1 MPARAVKVEI
11 TIPESEF
18 RQVEAIRKQL
28 KTTRRAVILRAL
40 EHWLAAQRDA
50 QLDRQYQA
58 AYRRRSETQA
68 EIEVQRVLAT
78 PVLISQ
84 EW

>member
-11 TIPESEF
+11 TIPEREF

-40 EHWLAAQRDA
+40 DHWLAAQREA
-50 QLDRQYQA
+50 HLDRQYQA
-58 AYRRRSETQA
+58 AYQRRPEAQA

-78 PVLISQ
+78 PVLISE